1 MLTPNYMKKL
11 PDDVVKYY
19 RNLEDKILSD
29 VVKDLQN
36 DLELSGTS
44 RGKLESLVNLNY
56 DLSKIKKELNK
67 DLDLTAYKLGQIVNK
82 AGLKSYEMD
91 KKAYEFGGKKLKNR
105 SVLKMVDT
113 MSKSSIEDLKNMSGT
128 IGLAGK
134 PLEKWYKETL
144 NQGIIDITSGAYS
157 RSNVM
162 RKIVNDVGDKG
173 LEFIEYQS
181 GKNFSVEAA
190 VKMNLVSTVNRLS
203 AEISLSNA
211 KEMDHDLMEITA
223 HEGARP
229 THQDWQGQVVS
240 LSGKEGYLTLD
251 DIGFG
256 DADGFMGVNC
266 RHNWYPYFEG
276 LSDKFWTDDKLNKIN
291 TFKYEEKT
299 YTEEKAYQRLRNLER
314 TARKHERKA
323 NLYDAVNDEE
333 AKTIEKIKEQRV
345 KQEHKKFE
353 KVIKSNETSYNI
365 FENIEAADKFHR
377 PQTIE
382 YWKKWTEE
390 EKWSMYNYTLNSLS
404 YNKPLRDG
412 TPIQFDGINYLKDAL
427 DKTSLKEN
435 ITVFRG
441 VGGDGVKGL
450 LNIESPNFFL
460 SKQEILDKKDSFI
473 GEYVVDNGFVS
484 TGVNKAGGFAH
495 MDYIYEIRCPKGTK
509 GAYLEPFSG
518 AGRSYKGLNWDGESY
533 DPLAERGENE
543 FLIQAGTPMK
553 VIDILEEENKLKFIL
568 EVIVK

>member
-36 DLELSGTS
+36 NLELSGTS

-56 DLSKIKKELNK
+56 DLNKIKKELNK
-67 DLDLTAYKLGQIVNK
+67 DLDLTAYKLGQTVNK

-113 MSKSSIEDLKNMSGT
+113 MSKSSVEDLKNMSGT
-128 IGLAGK
+128 IGLGGK

-211 KEMDHDLMEITA
+211 KEMDQDLMEITA

-276 LSDKFWTDDKLNKIN
+276 LSDKFWVDYKLDEIN

-323 NLYDAVNDEE
+323 NLYNAVNDEE

-353 KVIKSNETSYNI
+353 KVIKSNETCYNI
-365 FENIEAADKFHR
+365 VTPEG
-377 PQTIE
+377 
-382 YWKKWTEE
+382 E
-390 EKWSMYNYTLNSLS
+390 EKLLKNSKKNWKDLMMSEQNAIVEYSGPHYGITNRYLRNALAPTDDIEWDQTLQRVKEIDRALS
-404 YNKPLRDG
+404 RNKLGD
-412 TPIQFDGINYLKDAL
+412 NLVLY
-427 DKTSLKEN
+427 
-435 ITVFRG
+435 RG
-441 VGGDGVKGL
+441 VSQEEFEWWLKNDTLDAYKSSSISQVVAKQFNCKYQIVIKAPAKTQGFYLGD
-450 LNIESPNFFL
+450 
-460 SKQEILDKKDSFI
+460 
-473 GEYVVDNGFVS
+473 
-484 TGVNKAGGFAH
+484 
-495 MDYIYEIRCPKGTK
+495 
-509 GAYLEPFSG
+509 FSDF
-518 AGRSYKGLNWDGESY
+518 SSEK
-533 DPLAERGENE
+533 E
-543 FLIQAGTPMK
+543 FLINRNQK
-553 VIDILEEENKLKFIL
+553 YKILKQENGIL
-568 EVIVK
+568 EVEIL